1 MCLGNYESYRICAY
15 GSFLVMNPSTKECKQ
30 IPNLHGFG
38 YAEPTH
44 DYKIVK
50 FCSCKNI
57 VNVFSMKRNSWKNIE
72 QYFHWRHASDIPGAS
87 VNGAI
92 HWVFD
97 NDKIAAFDLVE
108 EKFKTLPLPDVIIDV
123 SMCLPKVL
131 ESYLLLYHELG
142 SQEFWIMKEYGVQKS
157 WSRILTGFPLCYLK
171 PLYYLK
177 NNEIMLG
184 LNFVT
189 FVFYNIKDGT
199 VKPLMTEGFL

>member
-1 MCLGNYESYRICAY
+1 MKQFIIKNSVVGRISFPLENCEKSYPVRIYGSCNGLVCLGNYESYRIRAY

-50 FCSCKNI
+50 FCSYKNI
-57 VNVFSMKRNSWKNIE
+57 VNVFSMKRNSWKSIE
-72 QYFHWRHASDIPGAS
+72 HDFHWRHASDIPGAS

-123 SMCLPKVL
+123 SMCLLKVL

-142 SQEFWIMKEYGVQKS
+142 SQ
-157 WSRILTGFPLCYLK
+157 
-171 PLYYLK
+171 
-177 NNEIMLG
+177 
-184 LNFVT
+184 
-189 FVFYNIKDGT
+189 
-199 VKPLMTEGFL
+199 